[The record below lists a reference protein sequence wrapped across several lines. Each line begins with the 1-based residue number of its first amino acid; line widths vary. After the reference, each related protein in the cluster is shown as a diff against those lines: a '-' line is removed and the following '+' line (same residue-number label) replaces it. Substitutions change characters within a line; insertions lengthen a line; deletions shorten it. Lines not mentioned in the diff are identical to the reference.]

1 MIILLD
7 VWAHS
12 VLLAHNGSASQSY
25 FLRLQNSSPPAGSSA
40 TPGISTNGSLAA
52 VTRIQHTHGGDRRR
66 FRLCTISHSHHIPS
80 SRDLINPRSPLV
92 RHVVIRYDVSRCFA
106 KLAHVLVFSV
116 VLSTWKR
123 HFRHFIKLCFIF
135 LEMAMVSWSVRYNK
149 VAYSTCNCV

>member
-1 MIILLD
+1 MC
-7 VWAHS
+7 
-12 VLLAHNGSASQSY
+12 
-25 FLRLQNSSPPAGSSA
+25 LQNSSLPSGSSA

-123 HFRHFIKLCFIF
+123 HFRHFIKLRFFGDCDGF
-135 LEMAMVSWSVRYNK
+135 VSSASHK
-149 VAYSTCNCV
+149 VAHSTYNCV